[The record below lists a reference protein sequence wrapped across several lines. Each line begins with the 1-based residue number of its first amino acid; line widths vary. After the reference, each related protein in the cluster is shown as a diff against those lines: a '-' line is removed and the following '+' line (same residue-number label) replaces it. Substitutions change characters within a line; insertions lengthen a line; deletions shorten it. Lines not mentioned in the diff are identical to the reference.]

1 MLPRSSRPR
10 PSGPLVDR
18 DKQQL
23 LRKEVRK
30 AKRAWNRKRIEEASS
45 LPDVY
50 RIVKWH
56 KYQPQDQSPPL
67 RRPDGTI
74 EQSPAGKSAL
84 LHDSLLSRQLDAE
97 DIPPDTPVVP
107 QREVPGCPLP
117 KQKSSGPPA
126 RPPLQESADERDM
139 FALRALRVVPA
150 RFFCSPKSQ
159 HAVSMSLP
167 TRRPYNHTTL
177 EQSDSI
183 RLAEILPG
191 QSNDNL
197 QLNLQLT
204 TLQNAPAYEA
214 LSYEWAGN
222 LGLRPVKYAI
232 CIDQD
237 NSQERSHQVSL
248 MRDIYQNA
256 QRALIWIGEEK
267 EHTGA
272 AFEIIPALAENWA
285 AQGSQDDKLPPM
297 LPRSTGEPH
306 ANQLLDPSNKALWD
320 SIIDVFTRPYFKRTW
335 IIQEIIVSKAASV
348 LCGGW
353 TVDWTS
359 FHRAANHIVQDEFR
373 ASREPQPSSLFLI
386 ALIRRIERRFEKR
399 GLRLR
404 TLLRHFRAS
413 KALDPRDKVFALLGL
428 MCGNHTSP
436 TDRQPKTIKADY
448 TKPVEQVYCETAAYI
463 FMEEQNLKL
472 LTNEYPPNARE
483 RQDMPSWVPDWS
495 ANTKPLH
502 HLIRQSDRLSTLIK
516 GDIHCTDTSLFVN
529 GNIFDTISYASEV
542 VTAANERFILRNL
555 INIMKAR
562 TTITSYTTT
571 NQSHNEALYRTLIA
585 NNANVRP
592 ALDEAERYF
601 FYLLR
606 DRMTTVD
613 IPIVQEGLFNDLE
626 HLLKPEP
633 TEEWAPYLL
642 ELRRTLYDR
651 AFFTTRKGYMGIRP
665 KGKTRVKVGDKVAVL
680 GGGFTP
686 FILREMDFIAGVG
699 GSRGGGGDGGDGG
712 GKGCCSTLVG
722 ESYIHGMMEGE
733 FLEQGQELGYERIE
747 I

>member
-1 MLPRSSRPR
+1 ML
-10 PSGPLVDR
+10 
-18 DKQQL
+18 
-23 LRKEVRK
+23 
-30 AKRAWNRKRIEEASS
+30 A
-45 LPDVY
+45 
-50 RIVKWH
+50 
-56 KYQPQDQSPPL
+56 L
-67 RRPDGTI
+67 RR
-74 EQSPAGKSAL
+74 
-84 LHDSLLSRQLDAE
+84 
-97 DIPPDTPVVP
+97 
-107 QREVPGCPLP
+107 
-117 KQKSSGPPA
+117 
-126 RPPLQESADERDM
+126 
-139 FALRALRVVPA
+139 LRVVPA
-150 RFFCSPKSQ
+150 CFLCSPKSQ
-159 HAVSMSLP
+159 HAVCVSLS
-167 TRRPYNHTTL
+167 TRRPYNHTAL

-197 QLNLQLT
+197 QLNLQHT

-222 LGLRPVKYAI
+222 LGLRPVKCGSQEFRLSANLRAGLKRLRYTNRRRLIWVDAI

-248 MRDIYQNA
+248 MRDIYRNA

-285 AQGSQDDKLPPM
+285 AQGSQDDKPPSM
-297 LPRSTGEPH
+297 PPRSTAEPH
-306 ANQLLDPSNKALWD
+306 ANQLLDPSNKALWN

-348 LCGGW
+348 ICGGW
-353 TVDWTS
+353 MVDWTS

-373 ASREPQPSSLFLI
+373 ASREPQPSTLFLI

-399 GLRLR
+399 DLRLR

-428 MCGNHTSP
+428 MCGNNASP
-436 TDRQPKTIKADY
+436 TDRQLKGIKADY
-448 TKPVEQVYCETAAYI
+448 TKPVEHVYRETAACI

-502 HLIRQSDRLSTLIK
+502 PLIRQSDRLSTLIK

-529 GNIFDTISYASEV
+529 GNIFDTISYVSEV
-542 VTAANERFILRNL
+542 VTAANERFILRHL

-562 TTITSYTTT
+562 TATTSYTTT

-592 ALDEAERYF
+592 ALDETERYF

-613 IPIVQEGLFNDLE
+613 IPIVQEQGLFNDLE
-626 HLLKPEP
+626 HLLKPNP
-633 TEEWAPYLL
+633 TEKWGRYLL

-651 AFFTTRKGYMGIRP
+651 AFFTTRKGYMGIGP

-686 FILREMDFIAGVG
+686 FILREVDVSAGVG
-699 GSRGGGGDGGDGG
+699 SGGGGAGGEGG
-712 GKGCCSTLVG
+712 GRGFCCTLVG

-733 FLEQGQELGYERIE
+733 FLEKGQELGYERIE
-747 I
+747 IR

>member
-1 MLPRSSRPR
+1 MLALRELHVVLARFLCSPRSQH
-10 PSGPLVDR
+10 GM
-18 DKQQL
+18 
-23 LRKEVRK
+23 
-30 AKRAWNRKRIEEASS
+30 
-45 LPDVY
+45 
-50 RIVKWH
+50 
-56 KYQPQDQSPPL
+56 
-67 RRPDGTI
+67 
-74 EQSPAGKSAL
+74 
-84 LHDSLLSRQLDAE
+84 
-97 DIPPDTPVVP
+97 
-107 QREVPGCPLP
+107 C
-117 KQKSSGPPA
+117 
-126 RPPLQESADERDM
+126 M
-139 FALRALRVVPA
+139 F
-150 RFFCSPKSQ
+150 
-159 HAVSMSLP
+159 LP
-167 TRRPYNHTTL
+167 TRRPYNHTAL
-177 EQSDSI
+177 QQSDSI

-191 QSNDNL
+191 QGNDNL
-197 QLNLQLT
+197 QLNLQHT
-204 TLQNAPAYEA
+204 TLQKAPAYEA

-222 LGLRPVKYAI
+222 SGLKRLRYTDRRRLIWVDAI

-248 MRDIYQNA
+248 MRDIYRNA

-272 AFEIIPALAENWA
+272 AFEVIPELAENWV
-285 AQGSQDDKLPPM
+285 AQGSQDDKPPPIP
-297 LPRSTGEPH
+297 PRSIAEPH
-306 ANQLLDPSNKALWD
+306 ANQLLDPSNEALWD

-335 IIQEIIVSKAASV
+335 IIQEIIVSKAATV
-348 LCGGW
+348 ICGGW
-353 TVDWTS
+353 AVDWTS

-373 ASREPQPSSLFLI
+373 ASRKPQPSTLFLI

-399 GLRLR
+399 NLRLR

-428 MCGNHTSP
+428 MRGIHASS
-436 TDRQPKTIKADY
+436 TDRQPQRIKADY
-448 TKPVEQVYCETAAYI
+448 TKPVEHVYRETAAYI

-472 LTNEYPPNARE
+472 LTNEYPPNARV
-483 RQDMPSWVPDWS
+483 RQGMPSWVPDWS

-502 HLIRQSDRLSTLIK
+502 PLIRQSDRLSTLIK

-562 TTITSYTTT
+562 TATTSYTTT

-592 ALDEAERYF
+592 ALDETESYF

-626 HLLKPEP
+626 HLLKPDIAEKW
-633 TEEWAPYLL
+633 EPYLL

-651 AFFTTRKGYMGIRP
+651 AFFKTQKGYMGIGP

-686 FILREMDFIAGVG
+686 FILREVDVSAGVA
-699 GSRGGGGDGGDGG
+699 SDGGGEGGHGG
-712 GKGCCSTLVG
+712 GKGCCYTLVG

-733 FLEQGQELGYERIE
+733 FLEKGQNLGYERIE
-747 I
+747 IR